1 MVFQISAASYSSC
14 VKPIPLARH
23 GFQIPIFKYPIRH
36 LIIPMPNLSSR
47 PLNRPSELSGE
58 AAFPLDLELGR
69 LLSDVDLL
77 DDFLSWS
84 LLKAVGNVLYARL
97 AWKGLKTL

>member
-1 MVFQISAASYSSC
+1 
-14 VKPIPLARH
+14 
-23 GFQIPIFKYPIRH
+23 
-36 LIIPMPNLSSR
+36 MPNLSSR
-47 PLNRPSELSGE
+47 PLNRPSELSGD

-97 AWKGLKTL
+97 AWKGLKTLKIKTFNTDYRSI

>member
-1 MVFQISAASYSSC
+1 
-14 VKPIPLARH
+14 
-23 GFQIPIFKYPIRH
+23 
-36 LIIPMPNLSSR
+36 MPNLSSR
-47 PLNRPSELSGE
+47 PLNRPSELLSGE

-97 AWKGLKTL
+97 A